1 MKFIDIGAGNLV
13 LDERIVS
20 VITPDS
26 APAKRIVQEAKETG
40 KIIDCTG
47 GRRTQAVII
56 TDSDH
61 VVLSYLTT
69 EALGQKLNMG
79 E

>member
-1 MKFIDIGAGNLV
+1 MKFVDIGAGNMV
-13 LDERIVS
+13 LDERVVA

-26 APAKRIVQEAKETG
+26 APAKRIVQEAKESG
-40 KIIDCTG
+40 KIIDSTG
-47 GRRTQAVII
+47 GRRTQSILI

-61 VVLSYLTT
+61 VILSYLTT
-69 EALGQKLNMG
+69 EALGQRLNKG